1 MSGPPAP
8 ASFQVLLRMMYSTF
22 FVPKLAAH
30 HSLSPLAAASSFLL
44 LPSSLLLFSLLLL
57 LLLLLGSSLGVFTSS
72 LGRSGLEGTTG
83 QSLEVTL
90 LSKNLS
96 GRTYQV

>member
-30 HSLSPLAAASSFLL
+30 HSLIPLAAASSFLL
-44 LPSSLLLFSLLLL
+44 LPSSLLLFSLLL

>member
-22 FVPKLAAH
+22 FVPKLVAH
-30 HSLSPLAAASSFLL
+30 HSLSPLMAASSFLL
-44 LPSSLLLFSLLLL
+44 LPSSLLLFSLLL

>member
-30 HSLSPLAAASSFLL
+30 HSLIPLAAASSFLL
-44 LPSSLLLFSLLLL
+44 LPSSLLLFS
-57 LLLLLGSSLGVFTSS
+57 LLLLGSSLGVFTSS

>member
-57 LLLLLGSSLGVFTSS
+57 LLLLGSSLGVFTSS